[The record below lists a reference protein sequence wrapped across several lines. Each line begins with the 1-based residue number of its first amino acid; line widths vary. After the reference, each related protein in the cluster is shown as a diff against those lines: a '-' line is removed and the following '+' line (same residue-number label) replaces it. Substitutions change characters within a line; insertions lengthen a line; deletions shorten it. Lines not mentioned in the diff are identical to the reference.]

1 MLGKLSNR
9 TLSTRIMVWLCAGLI
24 FFLLGAAV
32 NANWSGMVQG
42 NQDFARLIAYARALY
57 YRIRVVVWAIISF
70 FLIWHGCDVL
80 YRLLSVC
87 QSFQEEQQR

>member
-1 MLGKLSNR
+1 LLGKLSNK
-9 TLSTRIMVWLCAGLI
+9 TLSNRVMVWLCAGLV

-32 NANWSGMVQG
+32 NANWDSMVQA
-42 NQDFARLIAYARALY
+42 NQGFQQFLAYARALY
-57 YRIRVVVWAIISF
+57 YRIRAVVWAIIGF

-87 QSFQEEQQR
+87 QGFQEEKQK